1 MSQLWRHQTKFF
13 KPVKLTSCDMPN
25 IQVTLT
31 PAESKRLIAKA
42 VAALPEVKR
51 ALRQGTIVIGLG
63 TTNARVAEELLGKK
77 IESEKFVAGVVLP
90 KGTCV
95 VPHERRIGNIIIR
108 GGKLIKSKLDDILL
122 ELTAGDVFI
131 KGANALDASGTAGVL
146 LASRRGGTLGRSL
159 GTIMARGVTFIIPVG
174 LEKFIPG
181 SIQRVSRTTGIFRV
195 SYATGYP
202 SGIMPIAGK
211 VITELEAFEI
221 LTGAG
226 AIAMGKGGISG
237 AEGSVTLL
245 VQGTQKQLS
254 KARKLVN
261 GIKGEPGTK
270 VETNCR
276 TCKLPDCWYR
286 AR

>member
-1 MSQLWRHQTKFF
+1 MSDVIKHQVF
-13 KPVKLTSCDMPN
+13 KPVKLIPCDMLH

-51 ALRQGTIVIGLG
+51 ALRQGTIVVGLG
-63 TTNARVAEELLGKK
+63 TTNACVAEELLGKK
-77 IESEKFVAGVVLP
+77 IEREKFVAGAVLP

-95 VPHERRIGNIIIR
+95 VPRERRIGNLIIR
-108 GGKLIKSKLDDILL
+108 RGKLIKSKLDDILL
-122 ELTAGDVFI
+122 ELTADDVFI

-146 LASRRGGTLGRSL
+146 LASRGGGTLGRAL
-159 GTIMARGVTFIIPVG
+159 GAIMARGVNFIIPVG

-181 SIQRVSRTTGIFRV
+181 SIQKVSKTTGIFRA

-202 SGIMPIAGK
+202 SGIMPVAGK
-211 VITELEAFEI
+211 VITELEAFRI
-221 LTGAG
+221 LTGAE

-237 AEGSVTLL
+237 AEGSVTLS
-245 VQGTQKQLS
+245 VQGTQKQLI

-270 VETNCR
+270 VKTNCR
-276 TCKLPDCWYR
+276 TCKLPDCWYNR
-286 AR
+286 R

>member
-1 MSQLWRHQTKFF
+1 MAPASTKFL
-13 KPVKLTSCDMPN
+13 KLDDRISCDLHVSYSSNANSGRIEASDSEGSRRSPRGQASPPPGN
-25 IQVTLT
+25 DSDWAWHHQR
-31 PAESKRLIAKA
+31 PRRRG
-42 VAALPEVKR
+42 AARE
-51 ALRQGTIVIGLG
+51 
-63 TTNARVAEELLGKK
+63 K
-77 IESEKFVAGVVLP
+77 IEREKFVAGAVLP

-95 VPHERRIGNIIIR
+95 VPRERRRGDIIIR
-108 GGKLIKSKLDDILL
+108 GGKLIESKLNDVLP

-131 KGANALDASGTAGVL
+131 KGANALDASGAAGVL
-146 LASRRGGTLGRSL
+146 LASRRGGTVGSVL
-159 GTIMARGVTFIIPVG
+159 GTLMARGVNFIIPVG

-181 SIQRVSRTTGIFRV
+181 SIQRVSKTTGIFRA
-195 SYATGYP
+195 SYATGCP
-202 SGIMPIAGK
+202 LGIMPVAGK

-221 LTGAG
+221 LTGAE
-226 AIAMGKGGISG
+226 AITMGKGGISG

-261 GIKGEPGTK
+261 GIKGEPSTK

>member
-1 MSQLWRHQTKFF
+1 
-13 KPVKLTSCDMPN
+13 MPH

-63 TTNARVAEELLGKK
+63 TTNAHVAEELLGEK
-77 IESEKFVAGVVLP
+77 IEREKFVAGVVLP

-95 VPHERRIGNIIIR
+95 VPSELRRGNIIIR
-108 GGKLIKSKLDDILL
+108 GGKLTEAKLNDVLP
-122 ELTAGDVFI
+122 ELTADDVFI
-131 KGANALDASGTAGVL
+131 KGANALDASGTAGVF
-146 LASRRGGTLGRSL
+146 LASHGGGTIGSAL
-159 GTIMARGVTFIIPVG
+159 GTLMARGVNFIIPVG

-181 SIQRVSRTTGIFRV
+181 SIQRVSKATGVFRF

-202 SGIMPIAGK
+202 VGIMPVTGK

-221 LTGAG
+221 LTGAE
-226 AIAMGKGGISG
+226 AITMGKGGISG

-270 VETNCR
+270 VETDCR
-276 TCKLPDCWYR
+276 TCQLSNCGYKKR
-286 AR
+286 